1 MLQASFQKLDPRE
14 QHYWIASPRAGM
26 QLFLR
31 HLPSRQQRSADVP
44 PVLYVHGATFP
55 SGLSIA
61 HRFDGHSWRDAL
73 CNAGFDVWGF
83 DFLGYGYSDRY
94 PEMNEPAEANPPLCR
109 VQDGTGQLTDVAR
122 FILRHQGARRL
133 SIISHS
139 WGAMPTCR
147 FAGEHPAL
155 VDRIVLFA
163 PIARR
168 VPRRYDKPPSA
179 PAWRIVTLADQL
191 ARFVEDVPARE
202 PPVLAQEHFAQWG
215 ERYLDSDPD
224 SRTRNPAAVK
234 IPTGPFNDI
243 LHAWHGQLGYDPAVV
258 QRRSQSSAANRTV
271 SSPIKMH
278 AGCSMRLLPHRTS
291 ATSRS
296 TAPRIS
302 CIWRRCVM
310 RSTARASPSSRQ
322 TIMRLYRR
330 SATLRFVGNNKRS
343 NGHGRST
350 RAAEDSGL

>member
-224 SRTRNPAAVK
+224 SCTRNPAAVK

-258 QRRSQSSAANRTV
+258 QAPVAIIRGESDSLLPDQDARWLFDAFIASPDKRDIKINRATHLMHLEAMRHALYRESIAFLTANDHALV
-271 SSPIKMH
+271 SPI
-278 AGCSMRLLPHRTS
+278 GD
-291 ATSRS
+291 
-296 TAPRIS
+296 TAICR
-302 CIWRRCVM
+302 
-310 RSTARASPSSRQ
+310 
-322 TIMRLYRR
+322 
-330 SATLRFVGNNKRS
+330 
-343 NGHGRST
+343 
-350 RAAEDSGL
+350 E